1 MENILGE
8 LKIKSLVKVVLKV
21 VFIFFGIIVEIFI
34 NV

>member
-1 MENILGE
+1 MENE